1 MKFLAAAF
9 LLMALGF
16 SVRAAEVE
24 TDCRDYDGGF
34 HAEAMRLKMLE
45 SKNAS
50 PDKITPDSRD
60 NSPSP
65 ARTDDRSSGGNQE
78 TGREK

>member
-1 MKFLAAAF
+1 MKLTAIVF
-9 LLMALGF
+9 LLVTAVF
-16 SVRAAEVE
+16 SARAAEME

-50 PDKITPDSRD
+50 QGKAAAASRD
-60 NSPSP
+60 NASVP
-65 ARTDDRSSGGNQE
+65 APAGDQSSAVDQAAGK
-78 TGREK
+78 EK